1 LTAASAAL
9 RAALCA
15 LALAAGSGCV
25 SGYERWHEIQWSSS
39 DQILLSEASQVRV
52 RAAQSRAFD
61 TQDRLRTLEA
71 VVQILQDMRFQ
82 IDVLDEEIGVVS
94 GRKFVPV
101 GGPAPDVFYHLYE
114 SDSLMIFSGSYRTWG
129 PFRHRSDLVRL
140 TVTVRDRNERQL
152 IVRASGQYFLAP
164 IEDPAAYQPFF
175 RTLEQALFL
184 DAHTPE

>member
-1 LTAASAAL
+1 LRAGSQAL
-9 RAALCA
+9 RG
-15 LALAAGSGCV
+15 ALAAFGLAALSGCV
-25 SGYERWHEIQWSSS
+25 SEYEKRHEIQWSSQ

-52 RAAQSRAFD
+52 RAAQSRTFD
-61 TQDRLRTLEA
+61 TKDRLRTLEA
-71 VVQILQDMRFQ
+71 AVQILQDLRFQ
-82 IDVLDEEIGVVS
+82 IDVLDEETGVVS
-94 GRKFVPV
+94 GRKFVPA
-101 GGPAPDVFYHLYE
+101 GGPMPDVFYQLYE

-152 IVRASGQYFLAP
+152 IVRASGQFFLQP

-184 DAHTPE
+184 DAHASD